1 MSDRPRLALLN
12 ASHSIDHTRRNF
24 RRELDADLAEFT
36 LTKEQYPVGFD
47 YDGFVVSGSAS
58 SVYWDEPWLPATRE
72 WMAEAIDRGIPAL
85 GICFGHQLLA
95 DVLGGTVE
103 DTGEYELGY
112 RTVERTDAGRDDPVH
127 RDLDEEFTVFTSHSD
142 AVTELPPGATLTA
155 ENDYGVHGFRKG
167 HVFGMQSHPEYDF
180 DTAESV
186 ARGKERADYVSDD
199 QLSAVLDGVTESNF
213 ARAAE
218 TKRVFDDF
226 LAYVHEVRA
235 EPSAAGD

>member
-1 MSDRPRLALLN
+1 MLN
-12 ASHSIDHTRRNF
+12 ASHSVDHTRRNF

-58 SVYWDEPWLPATRE
+58 SVYWDEPWLPETRE
-72 WMAEAIDRGIPAL
+72 WVAEAIDRGIPAL

-103 DTGEYELGY
+103 DMGEYELGY
-112 RTVERTDAGRDDPVH
+112 RTVERTEAGREDPVH
-127 RDLDEEFTVFTSHSD
+127 GDLGDEFFVFTSHSD

-155 ENDYGVHGFRKG
+155 ENGYGIHGFRDG
-167 HVFGMQSHPEYDF
+167 RVFGMQSHPEYDL
-180 DTAESV
+180 DTAQSV
-186 ARGKERADYVSDD
+186 AEGKEDEEYVSDE
-199 QLSAVLDGVTESNF
+199 QLDAVLEDVTESNF

-218 TKRVFDDF
+218 TKRIFDDF
-226 LAYVHEVRA
+226 LAYVREARA
-235 EPSAAGD
+235 APAAGD